1 MPLPS
6 LSILLPAWNAEA
18 TLKACLLSLLAQSEP
33 NWECVLVDDGSLDAT
48 PEIAAQ
54 FARDDA
60 RIRVWHRPHEGLVP
74 SLNAGLERCR
84 GAFIARMD
92 ADDRMHPER
101 LKKQRTA
108 LEADASL
115 AAVGSR
121 VELFPAHRVTRG
133 RRDHARWLNAIE
145 SPEQVCAEAFV
156 ECPIAHPAL
165 FARSQAMKNFGYRD
179 MGWPE
184 DYDLVLRW
192 LGAGLRLANV
202 AQPLLEWRETPARL
216 SRQSEAYAME
226 RFTRCKASFLFE
238 DFLERRHDYVLWGH
252 GATGRALRKA
262 LARHGSHPTKIVEV
276 HPRRLG
282 ETIHGAPV
290 VSPDALP
297 EPGETRL
304 IASVAGTGPR
314 SKIRAALDARG
325 YRETVDYVCAA

>member
-1 MPLPS
+1 MPLPRI
-6 LSILLPAWNAEA
+6 SILLPTWNAA
-18 TLKACLLSLLAQSEP
+18 TTLEACLLSLLAQSEEH
-33 NWECVLVDDGSLDAT
+33 WECVLVDDGSCDAT
-48 PEIAAQ
+48 PEIAAR
-54 FARDDA
+54 FARDDPRF
-60 RIRVWHRPHEGLVP
+60 RILRRPHEGLVQ

-84 GAFIARMD
+84 GTFIARMD

-101 LKKQRTA
+101 LEKQRAA
-108 LEADASL
+108 LEANASW

-121 VELFPAHRVTRG
+121 VELFPAHHVTRG

-145 SPEQVCAEAFV
+145 SPEQVCAEAFI

-165 FARSQAMKNFGYRD
+165 FARSEVMESFGYRD

-202 AQPLLEWRETPARL
+202 AQPLVEWRETPARL
-216 SRQSEAYAME
+216 SRQSEVYGID
-226 RFTRCKASFLFE
+226 RFTLCKASFLFE
-238 DFLERRHDYVLWGH
+238 DFLEHHPHYILWGY

-262 LARHGSHPTKIVEV
+262 LAEQGSCPTHIVEV

-290 VSPDALP
+290 IPPDALP
-297 EPGETRL
+297 EPGETKL
-304 IASVAGTGPR
+304 IASVAGAGPR
-314 SKIRAALDARG
+314 DRIRAALDAKG
-325 YRETVDYVCAA
+325 FRETVDYVCAA